1 MSVLVRQSIA
11 TLPVWYPSLKQP
23 LTRAS
28 PVSLRDVS
36 FQKLDAF
43 RAEEGEPFPLRLGL
57 PGGEVD
63 YGRCLGEVDISY
75 PDLDGLS
82 DSCPGA
88 YHEADE
94 SLLSG
99 AAVELENVSY
109 LFSGKVSVVCDVDAV
124 DFSDGFLQVFVA
136 DWKFQPAIEFDEL
149 ELVPGDSSGG

>member
-63 YGRCLGEVDISY
+63 YGRCLCEVDISY

-82 DSCPGA
+82 RSFPRA
-88 YHEADE
+88 YHEAYE
-94 SLLSG
+94 SLLFC
-99 AAVELENVSY
+99 AALG
-109 LFSGKVSVVCDVDAV
+109 LLKVS
-124 DFSDGFLQVFVA
+124 
-136 DWKFQPAIEFDEL
+136 
-149 ELVPGDSSGG
+149 

>member
-1 MSVLVRQSIA
+1 MSMLVRQSIA

-43 RAEEGEPFPLRLGL
+43 RAEEGKPFPFRLGL
-57 PGGEVD
+57 SGGEVD
-63 YGRCLGEVDISY
+63 YGRCLGEVDISCS
-75 PDLDGLS
+75 DLDGLA
-82 DSCPGA
+82 DSCSGA

-99 AAVELENVSY
+99 TAVQLEDVSY
-109 LFSGKVSVVCDVDAV
+109 LFSGEVSVVCDVDAV
-124 DFSDGFLQVFVA
+124 DFSDCFLEVFGA
-136 DWKFQPAIEFDEL
+136 NC
-149 ELVPGDSSGG
+149 